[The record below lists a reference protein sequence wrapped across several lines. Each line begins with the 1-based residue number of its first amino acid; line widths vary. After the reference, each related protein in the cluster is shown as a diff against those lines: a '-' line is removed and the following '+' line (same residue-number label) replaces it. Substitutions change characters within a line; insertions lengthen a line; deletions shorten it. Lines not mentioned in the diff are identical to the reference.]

1 MNPATII
8 SLQDVSTGYEKKCDI
23 LHHVNLTISDRDF
36 LGIIGPNGGG
46 KTTLIKL
53 IMGLLRPRQGE
64 VKYFRNGTPC
74 KELRIGYL
82 PQYNHLDSK
91 FPITVH
97 EVVLSGLNREKSIWK
112 PFSKE
117 QKQRVCKVEN
127 DLELTAIAES
137 PLGNLSGGQMQRV
150 LLARAI
156 VSRPELLVLDE
167 PNTYIDA
174 HFQARLYALLE
185 EMNRHCAIVL
195 VSHDL
200 GTVLQNVRNV
210 ACVNGDVCYHP
221 VDEINEKELIQ
232 SLGCPFE
239 LIAHGHLPHRILKDH
254 DSTK

>member
-1 MNPATII
+1 MSPSTIL
-8 SLQDVSTGYEKKCDI
+8 SLQDVSTGYEKKRDI
-23 LHHVNLTISDRDF
+23 LSHVNLTISEHDF

-64 VKYFRNGTPC
+64 VKYFRNGARC
-74 KELRIGYL
+74 KELRTGYL

-91 FPITVH
+91 FPITAH
-97 EVVLSGLNREKSIWK
+97 EVILSGLNREKSIWK

-117 QKQRVCKVEN
+117 QKKRVCEVEEY
-127 DLELTAIAES
+127 LELTALAES
-137 PLGNLSGGQMQRV
+137 PLGTLSGGQMQRV

-174 HFQARLYALLE
+174 HFQARLYSLLE
-185 EMNRHCAIVL
+185 EMNHHCAIVL

-210 ACVNGDVCYHP
+210 ACVNGEVCYHP
-221 VDEINEKELIQ
+221 VDEINEKELVQ
-232 SLGCPFE
+232 SLGCPFD
-239 LIAHGHLPHRILKDH
+239 LIAHGSLPHRILKDH
-254 DSTK
+254 TST